1 MDDKAAKL
9 TEKQRRFCER
19 YCVVWNAAK
28 AAREAGYSEKAAKE
42 TGSDLLTKANIQAY
56 IDEIKANAAEFA
68 GVSMLRNLQELSKIA
83 YTSAADLRQSWH
95 GLKEWDEISEEAK
108 ASISEVVTVSKVLRR
123 VGGGDDSEDENS
135 GMMQTLET
143 VKVKQHSKIQA
154 IAEINRIMGYNAPKQ
169 IEITEY
175 EIDFNEDDSDTDDD

>member
-1 MDDKAAKL
+1 MEDIAAQL

-19 YCVVWNAAK
+19 YCVVWNAAR
-28 AAREAGYSEKAAKE
+28 AAREAGYSEKAARE
-42 TGSDLLTKANIQAY
+42 TGYELLTKPHIKAY
-56 IDEIKANAAEFA
+56 IQQIKDNAAEFA

-123 VGGGDDSEDENS
+123 VGGGDESEDENS
-135 GMMQTLET
+135 GMVKTLET

-154 IAEINRIMGYNAPKQ
+154 IAEINKMMGYNAPVQ
-169 IEITEY
+169 MEVTEF
-175 EIDFNEDDSDTDDD
+175 EIDFNDSDSDED

>member
-1 MDDKAAKL
+1 MEDIAAQL

-19 YCVVWNAAK
+19 YCVVWNAAR
-28 AAREAGYSEKAAKE
+28 AAREAGYSEKSAKE
-42 TGSDLLTKANIQAY
+42 TGSELLTKPNIRAY
-56 IDEIKANAAEFA
+56 IQQIKDNAAEFA

-123 VGGGDDSEDENS
+123 VGGGDEREDENS
-135 GMMQTLET
+135 GMVQTLET

-154 IAEINRIMGYNAPKQ
+154 IAEINKMMGYNAPVQ
-169 IEITEY
+169 MEVTEF
-175 EIDFNEDDSDTDDD
+175 EIDFNDSDSDED

>member
-1 MDDKAAKL
+1 
-9 TEKQRRFCER
+9 
-19 YCVVWNAAK
+19 
-28 AAREAGYSEKAAKE
+28 
-42 TGSDLLTKANIQAY
+42 
-56 IDEIKANAAEFA
+56 
-68 GVSMLRNLQELSKIA
+68 MLRNLQELSKIA

-123 VGGGDDSEDENS
+123 VGGGGDSEDENS

-169 IEITEY
+169 IEITEN

>member
-1 MDDKAAKL
+1 MEDKAAKL

-19 YCVVWNAAK
+19 YCVVWNAAR

-42 TGSDLLTKANIQAY
+42 TGSDLLTKTNIRAY
-56 IDEIKANAAEFA
+56 INEIKENAAEFA

-83 YTSAADLRQSWH
+83 YTSAADFRQSWH

-108 ASISEVVTVSKVLRR
+108 ASISEVVTVSKVLRK
-123 VGGGDDSEDENS
+123 VGGGDESEDEGS
-135 GMMQTLET
+135 GIVQTLET

-154 IAEINRIMGYNAPKQ
+154 IAEINKMMGYNAPVQ
-169 IEITEY
+169 MEVTEF
-175 EIDFNEDDSDTDDD
+175 EIDFNDSDSDED

>member
-1 MDDKAAKL
+1 MEDIAAQL

-19 YCVVWNAAK
+19 YCVVWNAAR

-42 TGSDLLTKANIQAY
+42 TGSELLTKPNIKAY
-56 IDEIKANAAEFA
+56 IQQIKDNAAEFA

-95 GLKEWDEISEEAK
+95 GLKEWGEISEEAK

-123 VGGGDDSEDENS
+123 VGGGDESEDENS
-135 GMMQTLET
+135 GMVQTLET

-154 IAEINRIMGYNAPKQ
+154 IAEINKMMGYNAPVQ
-169 IEITEY
+169 MEVTEF
-175 EIDFNEDDSDTDDD
+175 EIDFNDSDSDED